1 MGGRED
7 VPLVD
12 QSAPTVPEYTGLI
25 SPAGFPQES
34 QERILA
40 QPGVISS
47 QDEAGVRV
55 QFSTLLSGE
64 RRPVGGSIAGTAGV
78 VVVLVVGV
86 GVGAVVGGGGL
97 LTANLSLLRI
107 ADQVL
112 QLFELS
118 GPVG

>member
-25 SPAGFPQES
+25 SPAGSPQES

-47 QDEAGVRV
+47 QDEASVRV

-64 RRPVGGSIAGTAGV
+64 RRPVGGSIAGTEV
-78 VVVLVVGV
+78 VVFVVVGV